1 MRIYKDKSLSDQ
13 TFILE
18 EVAFFDCV
26 LKDCDVFYSGG
37 DFEFTNLKLDNTRFH
52 FRGAA
57 KQTQILFQT
66 LGMIP
71 GAAQISSKAAMTSQK
86 PTN

>member
-1 MRIYKDKSLSDQ
+1 MKIYKDKVMSEQ
-13 TFILE
+13 TFVLE
-18 EVAFFDCV
+18 ESAFVDCT
-26 LKDCDVFYSGG
+26 LKNCDVFYSGG
-37 DFEFTNLKLDNTRFH
+37 DFEFVNLKLDNTRFH

-71 GAAQISSKAAMTSQK
+71 GASQVSSQAGMTSQK
-86 PTN
+86 PN